1 MRHSHEAPQNQD
13 IADFLSQ
20 FPEKT
25 DLRDAEVM
33 QGVKTVLETQGF
45 TGITISPPV
54 ITGYFGSHVFT
65 IRQDAETGGL
75 STNYVT
81 SAYDNAV
88 HHYGDIPVAHF
99 KTMTFWEYL
108 WDLGRILNR
117 SLELESQERSHNTD
131 QSVHSLRLLALG
143 ESTEPASMYLSSSG
157 GSAYCRDN
165 DFDHYLPKCIMDQMS
180 E

>member
-1 MRHSHEAPQNQD
+1 MRSSHEAPQNQD

-33 QGVKTVLETQGF
+33 QGVRTVLGTQGF
-45 TGITISPPV
+45 TGITISPTA
-54 ITGYFGSHVFT
+54 ITGYFGGHVFT
-65 IRQDAETGGL
+65 LSQDAETGGL
-75 STNYVT
+75 ATAYVT

-88 HHYGDIPVAHF
+88 HHTGDIPVAHF

-117 SLELESQERSHNTD
+117 SLELESNERSHNTD
-131 QSVHSLRLLALG
+131 HSVHSLRLLALG
-143 ESTEPASMYLSSSG
+143 ETTDPVSMYLLSSG
-157 GSAYCRDN
+157 GSAYYRDSS
-165 DFDHYLPKCIMDQMS
+165 FEHYLPPCVMNQLS